1 MTTIR
6 GEVSLNMGHLSTVAH
21 EAKGK
26 GAGSMNKFFRDKRTE
41 KADGNT
47 VLREP
52 GGHLSVSCGRD
63 GLEFF

>member
-6 GEVSLNMGHLSTVAH
+6 GEVSLNMGHLSSVAH

-26 GAGSMNKFFRDKRTE
+26 GASSMDKFFRDKRTE
-41 KADGNT
+41 KGDGNT
-47 VLREP
+47 VLREM
-52 GGHLSVSCGRD
+52 GGYLSVSYGCD